1 MRPLWSG
8 GVKIRGEEPE
18 PFNVEEMMKP
28 LKTSIESKK
37 RKAA

>member
-1 MRPLWSG
+1 MRTLWSG

-18 PFNVEEMMKP
+18 PFNVKDLMKP
-28 LKTSIESKK
+28 LKTRIESKR